1 MVCGESYWCCS
12 NRQWKN
18 TQSVELGRSIMKKCT
33 KCKKVKIKER
43 GPNLCPACLKKIDE
57 ENKK

>member
-1 MVCGESYWCCS
+1 
-12 NRQWKN
+12 
-18 TQSVELGRSIMKKCT
+18 MKKCT

-57 ENKK
+57 ESQLPRPEGRGLNGDVRRKS